1 MHTLTQPVDF
11 YCSWSG
17 GKDACL
23 ALYIMVQQG
32 HTPQGLLTMM
42 NETGTLSRAH
52 HLPKSFIEQQ
62 AHALGLHCVT
72 QATTKSAYQTRYQS
86 ALQDCKQQG
95 IDYLVLGDIDLQA
108 HRDWQM
114 QQGQETAITV
124 LFPLWL
130 QNHKGL
136 VEQFIEAGFKATIIA
151 ILPDKV
157 PSDFLGKSLN
167 LETMTQ
173 LESLGID
180 VCAEGGE
187 FHTVVTDGPLFSQ
200 PIELDLCNAKLCT
213 TGDYGYH
220 YLDFSK
226 DV

>member
-1 MHTLTQPVDF
+1 MQTLTQPVDF

-23 ALYIMVQQG
+23 ALYKMAQQG
-32 HTPQGLLTMM
+32 HKPQGVLTMM
-42 NETGTLSRAH
+42 NEAGTLSRAH
-52 HLPKSFIEQQ
+52 HLPKSIIEQQ
-62 AHALGLHCVT
+62 AHALGLSCVT
-72 QATTKSAYQTRYQS
+72 QATAKSDYQTSYQS
-86 ALQDCKQQG
+86 ALQNCKQQG
-95 IDYLVLGDIDLQA
+95 IDYMVLGDIDLQG

-114 QQGQETAITV
+114 QQGKETGITP
-124 LFPLWL
+124 LFPLWH
-130 QNHKGL
+130 QDHKGL
-136 VEQFIEAGFKATIIA
+136 VKQFIEAGFKATIIA

-157 PSDFLGKSLN
+157 PNDFLGKSLT

-200 PIELDLCNAKLCT
+200 PIELDLHNAKLRT
-213 TGDYGYH
+213 SGDYGYH
-220 YLDFSK
+220 YLDFSQGA
-226 DV
+226 

>member
-1 MHTLTQPVDF
+1 MQTLTQPVDF

-23 ALYIMVQQG
+23 ALYKMVQQG
-32 HTPQGLLTMM
+32 HKPQGLLTMM

-52 HLPKSFIEQQ
+52 HLPKSLIEQQ
-62 AHALGLHCVT
+62 ALALGLNCVT
-72 QATTKSAYQTRYQS
+72 QATTKPDYQARYQS
-86 ALQDCKQQG
+86 ALQDCKQQD

-114 QQGQETAITV
+114 RQGKEAEITP
-124 LFPLWL
+124 LFPLWH
-130 QNHKGL
+130 QEHKVL
-136 VEQFIEAGFKATIIA
+136 VKQFIEAGFKATIIA
-151 ILPDKV
+151 ILPDTV
-157 PSDFLGKSLN
+157 PSNFLGKPLN
-167 LETMTQ
+167 LETLAQ

-187 FHTVVTDGPLFSQ
+187 FHTVVTDGPLFTQ
-200 PIELDLCNAKLCT
+200 PIVLDLATAKLCT

-220 YLDFSK
+220 YLDFSQG
-226 DV
+226 V

>member
-1 MHTLTQPVDF
+1 MQTLTQPVDF

-23 ALYIMVQQG
+23 ALYKMAQQG
-32 HTPQGLLTMM
+32 HKPRALLTMM
-42 NETGTLSRAH
+42 NEAGTLSRAH
-52 HLPKSFIEQQ
+52 YLPKSLIEQQ
-62 AHALGLHCVT
+62 AHALGLNCVT
-72 QATTKSAYQTRYQS
+72 QATAKSNYQTRYQS
-86 ALQDCKQQG
+86 ALQECKQQG

-114 QQGQETAITV
+114 QQGQETGITP

-130 QNHKGL
+130 QDHKGL

-167 LETMTQ
+167 RETMMQ

-200 PIELDLCNAKLCT
+200 PIELDLHNAKLCT

-220 YLDFSK
+220 YLDFSQ
-226 DV
+226 DA